1 MTSSP
6 GEKPGASIPIRSVPN
21 LRDVGGYRTR
31 DGATIRFGHFYRST
45 DLSKITVDDAPRL
58 AGLGLVTVF
67 DLRTHSERE
76 AAPDRV
82 PPSAREVA
90 LDVLAD
96 KALRSVPA
104 QMQAVLSDPSIA
116 VSMLGDNKALDYF
129 LGSYRDFVTLP
140 SALASYRTLFSDLA
154 ARDNLPALVHCTT
167 GKDRTG
173 WATASLLLLL
183 GVDEDDVFHE
193 YLLTNEQLLPAF
205 ATVFDKFTEAGG
217 DPELLKQVLGVRPEY
232 LQAALTQMREKFGS
246 IEGYFADG
254 LGIDAAGQ
262 DAIRVHLL
270 EG

>member
-1 MTSSP
+1 MTSI
-6 GEKPGASIPIRSVPN
+6 PGASIPILSVPN
-21 LRDVGGYRTR
+21 LRDIGGYRTR
-31 DGATIRFGHFYRST
+31 DGASIRFGRYYRST

-58 AGLGLVTVF
+58 ADLGLVTVF

-82 PPSAREVA
+82 PPSAREVP

-104 QMQAVLSDPSIA
+104 QMQSVMSDPSVA
-116 VSMLGDNKALDYF
+116 VSMLGDNRAIEYF

-140 SALASYRTLFSDLA
+140 SAIASYRTLFTDLA
-154 ARDNLPALVHCTT
+154 ARDTLPALVHCTT

-183 GVDEDDVFHE
+183 GVDEDDVFDE
-193 YLLTNEQLLPAF
+193 YLLTNTQLLPAF
-205 ATVFDKFTEAGG
+205 ESVFDKFTAAGG

-232 LQAALTQMREKFGS
+232 LHAALAEMRASFGS

-254 LGIDAAGQ
+254 LGIGAEGQ
-262 DAIRVHLL
+262 QAIRDHLL
-270 EG
+270 QG